1 MAFCN
6 FLLNDGTSHFLLN
19 DGVSVLLMNDNTC
32 GAFVVQ
38 PQVEDFGSGDYR
50 PRIVVKNAEARG
62 RTLVL
67 IADLIAGSASG
78 RAKTLFHILS
88 RDLHLSEGHGAGSAM
103 TFSDVSNTGFKIEG
117 GKAKGFDAVR
127 HDNEFILLGD

>member
-19 DGVSVLLMNDNTC
+19 DGVSVLLMNDNSC
-32 GAFVVQ
+32 GAVVA
-38 PQVEDFGSGDYR
+38 QVEDFGSGDYR
-50 PRIVVKNAEARG
+50 PRIVVKNAEAQG

>member
-6 FLLNDGTSHFLLN
+6 FLLNDGTAHFLLN
-19 DGVSVLLMNDNTC
+19 DGISVLLMNDNSC
-32 GAFVVQ
+32 GAVVT
-38 PQVEDFGSGDYR
+38 QVEDFGSGDYR
-50 PRIVVKNAEARG
+50 PRIVVKNAEAQG

-78 RAKTLFHILS
+78 RAKTLFHILT
-88 RDLHLSEGHGAGSAM
+88 RDLHLSDGHGAGSAM
-103 TFSDVSNTGFKIEG
+103 TFSDVSNAGFKIEG